1 MLNYIWGGMILVGI
15 LVASFTGNMESV
27 TNETINS
34 AKNAISLLLTMFG
47 VISMWSGV
55 MNIAEKAGL
64 IDVLAKKM
72 MPLLKYL
79 FKELDPK
86 RDEKAFK
93 YIATNMIANIFGL
106 GMAATPA
113 GINAINEMQ
122 KNSREKHVATNS
134 MCMFMIINMSSL
146 QLITMNV
153 IAFRSQYNSINPS
166 EIIGPGILTT
176 LVSTLTGILVA
187 KIFELRSRV

>member
-1 MLNYIWGGMILVGI
+1 MLNYIWGGMILIGI
-15 LVASFTGNMESV
+15 LVASFTGNMEAV
-27 TNETINS
+27 TNETIS
-34 AKNAISLLLTMFG
+34 STKGAVSLLITMFG
-47 VISMWSGV
+47 VIAMWSGI

-72 MPLLKYL
+72 MPLLKIL
-79 FKELDPK
+79 FKELDEK
-86 RDEKAFK
+86 KDEKAFK

-113 GINAINEMQ
+113 GINAITEMQ
-122 KNSREKHVATNS
+122 KNSKEKHVATNS

-146 QLITMNV
+146 QLITMNI
-153 IAFRSQYNSINPS
+153 IAFRSQYNSVNPS

-176 LVSTLTGILVA
+176 LVSTLVGVTVA
-187 KIFELRSRV
+187 KIFEVRRSK

>member
-1 MLNYIWGGMILVGI
+1 MLNYIWGGMILLGI
-15 LVASFTGNMESV
+15 LVASFTGNMEAV

-34 AKNAISLLLTMFG
+34 SKNAILLLITMFG

-72 MPLLKYL
+72 MPLLRIL
-79 FKELDPK
+79 FKELDPRK
-86 RDEKAFK
+86 DEKAFK

-113 GINAINEMQ
+113 GINAIKEMKKSSKQ
-122 KNSREKHVATNS
+122 KHVATNS

-146 QLITMNV
+146 QLITMNI
-153 IAFRSQYNSINPS
+153 IAFRSQYNSLNPS

-176 LVSTLTGILVA
+176 LISTITGITVA
-187 KIFELRSRV
+187 KIFEIRSYN

>member
-1 MLNYIWGGMILVGI
+1 MLNYIWGGMILLGI
-15 LVASFTGNMESV
+15 LVASFTGNMEAV
-27 TNETINS
+27 TNETIS
-34 AKNAISLLLTMFG
+34 SSKNAISLLITMFG

-64 IDVLAKKM
+64 IDVLSKKM
-72 MPLLKYL
+72 MPLLKIL
-79 FKELDPK
+79 FKELDEK
-86 RDEKAFK
+86 KDKKAFK

-113 GINAINEMQ
+113 GINAIKEMQ
-122 KNSREKHVATNS
+122 KNSNEKQRATNS

-146 QLITMNV
+146 QLITMNI
-153 IAFRSQYNSINPS
+153 IAFRSQYDSINPS

-176 LVSTLTGILVA
+176 LVSTMTGIAVA
-187 KIFELRSRV
+187 KIFEIRSCD